1 MTLHTPY
8 EDIFHRPCDFLVSY
22 CIKSDEA
29 LKEVFPNQGM
39 RCDFSFDRGK
49 TVYMIYPEIL
59 DNEGN
64 VILDKNQRIEDSG
77 IAGMWIVLE
86 LEKYVKPLKNQLYIG
101 QTAFWR
107 IGGSVLAEVV
117 VVDIFI

>member
-8 EDIFHRPCDFLVSY
+8 ADIFHRPCDFLVSY
-22 CIKSDEA
+22 RIKPDEA
-29 LKEVFPNQGM
+29 LKAVIAHQGM

-59 DNEGN
+59 DNEGE
-64 VILDKNQRIEDSG
+64 VILDKNQRIKDSG
-77 IAGMWIVLE
+77 TAKMWIVLE
-86 LEKYVKPLKNQLYIG
+86 SEKYVEPLKNQLYIG